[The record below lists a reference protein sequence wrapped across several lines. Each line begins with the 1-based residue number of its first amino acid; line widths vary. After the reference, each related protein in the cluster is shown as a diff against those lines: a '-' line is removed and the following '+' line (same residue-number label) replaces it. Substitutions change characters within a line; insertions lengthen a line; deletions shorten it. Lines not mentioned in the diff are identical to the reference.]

1 VVLFRLSSS
10 LLAALA
16 CTALLMLAADSV
28 RGQAPGQ
35 PALTL
40 QSRDGRRTL
49 PLTVAND
56 QELVFLDDLASAF
69 QLAVRD
75 EPFGAVAVAYKGKSI
90 LLTPDQSVVSIAGR
104 LVSLPAPPTRSGRRV
119 LVPVE
124 FISRALALIY
134 DARLE
139 LRKASRLLIVG
150 DWRMPRV
157 TLRLEGADLS
167 RIVVDAAPR
176 TDSSVTRQNNS
187 LIIRFEADALDVSI
201 PAFQPQPL
209 VQAVRTVDPVT
220 LAVDLGPRFNAF
232 RATTQPLVTS
242 TRLTIDLMAAQPESQ
257 PAAPAAPPAA
267 APPVVSAPVS
277 PAPVELAASNP
288 AVNGLRA
295 IALDPGHGGDDNGVK
310 GAAGTKEKD
319 LVLGIARRV
328 KAAIEGRLGIRVV
341 LTREDD
347 RSVPIATRTAIANN
361 NKADL
366 FISIHADASFQ
377 KATSGASILYA
388 GAGRSGDASGRQSPG
403 PVRLPAFGGG
413 MREVD
418 LVPWDLAQT
427 RYGGRSRELA
437 GFIQEQFQD
446 RIPLSPHAVGSAPLD
461 ILESANMPAVIV
473 EVGYLTNEAQEAR
486 MNAADFQ
493 NTLVQAL
500 FDAVLR
506 FRDAQGE
513 AR

>member
-1 VVLFRLSSS
+1 VVLFRFSSF

-16 CTALLMLAADSV
+16 CAALMLLAVDSV
-28 RGQAPGQ
+28 RGQAQGQ
-35 PALTL
+35 SALTL

-49 PLTVAND
+49 PLTIANG

-69 QLAVRD
+69 QLTVRD
-75 EPFGAVAVAYKGKSI
+75 ESFGAVAVAYKGKSI
-90 LLTPDQSVVSIAGR
+90 LLTPDQSIVSIAGR

-124 FISRALALIY
+124 FISRAFALIY

-139 LRKASRLLIVG
+139 LRKASRVLIIG

-167 RIVVDAAPR
+167 RIIIDAAPR
-176 TDSSVTRQNNS
+176 TESSVTHQNNS
-187 LIIRFEADALDVSI
+187 LIIKFEADALDVSI

-209 VQAVRTVDPVT
+209 VQAIRAVDPVT
-220 LAVDLGPRFNAF
+220 LAVDLGPRFSVF
-232 RATTQPLVTS
+232 RATTQPLAAS
-242 TRLTIDLMAAQPESQ
+242 TRLTIDLMIAQPESQ
-257 PAAPAAPPAA
+257 PAAPAA
-267 APPVVSAPVS
+267 APPVVSAPAS
-277 PAPVELAASNP
+277 SAPPELAASIP

-295 IALDPGHGGDDNGVK
+295 IALDAGHGGDDNGVK

-341 LTREDD
+341 LTRDDD
-347 RSVPIATRTAIANN
+347 RSIPIATRTAIANN

-366 FISIHADASFQ
+366 FISVHADASFQ
-377 KATSGASILYA
+377 KTTSGASILYA
-388 GAGRSGDASGRQSPG
+388 GAGRSGEASGRQSPG
-403 PVRLPAFGGG
+403 PVRLPTFGGG

-427 RYGGRSRELA
+427 RYAGRSRELA

-446 RIPLSPHAVGSAPLD
+446 RIPLSAHAVGSAPLD
-461 ILESANMPAVIV
+461 VLESANMPAVIV
-473 EVGYLTNEAQEAR
+473 EMGYLTNEEQEAR
-486 MNAADFQ
+486 MNASEFQ